1 MKDSSLDPGAI
12 EAGARRPR
20 PFGPPPQQHGAMS
33 GETLQRRVTIVN
45 PQGFH
50 MRPQSLFVQL
60 ANRFASAVTVSRG
73 DQRVNGKSQWELMLL
88 AAEPGT
94 ELVLEASGPDAAE
107 AVAALGDIL
116 AAADAEHLPEPP
128 LPPKG

>member
-1 MKDSSLDPGAI
+1 MAGAEAPGPTDTSADEMTSESGPRPMSECMKDSSLDPGAT

-20 PFGPPPQQHGAMS
+20 PIGPSPQQHGAMS

-60 ANRFASAVTVSRG
+60 ANRFASTVTVSRG

-88 AAEPGT
+88 
-94 ELVLEASGPDAAE
+94 
-107 AVAALGDIL
+107 
-116 AAADAEHLPEPP
+116 
-128 LPPKG
+128 

>member
-1 MKDSSLDPGAI
+1 
-12 EAGARRPR
+12 
-20 PFGPPPQQHGAMS
+20 MS
-33 GETLQRRVTIVN
+33 GDTLQRRVTIVN

-60 ANRFASAVTVSRG
+60 ANQFACSVTVSREQ
-73 DQRVNGKSQWELMLL
+73 QRVNGKSQWELMLL

-94 ELVLEASGPDAAE
+94 ELVLETCGPDAE
-107 AVAALGDIL
+107 AALAALGDVL
-116 AAADAEHLPEPP
+116 AAADSDKLPEPP

>member
-1 MKDSSLDPGAI
+1 MSESMKDSSLDLGA
-12 EAGARRPR
+12 G
-20 PFGPPPQQHGAMS
+20 GPPQQQRGAMS

-50 MRPQSLFVQL
+50 MRPQSLFVQR
-60 ANRFASAVTVSRG
+60 ANQFASTVSLSRG

-94 ELVLEASGPDAAE
+94 ELLLEVNGPDAA
-107 AVAALGDIL
+107 AALDGLAEIL
-116 AAADAEHLPEPP
+116 
-128 LPPKG
+128 